1 MEPTRV
7 AATPS
12 GPSATQSSLAA
23 GHLQRGKANGQSQ
36 SAGATANPADF
47 LSLLADLQQSLDA
60 VNSPLD
66 VAGDEP
72 TADAV
77 LTLPDLLQ
85 TDTAPLAAWQDLLA
99 SRDAPAPAP
108 ALTIQNAEIGRPTV
122 AGQQTGHDLTALS
135 GAGAKL
141 GAVDSDVFLLR
152 GGARSQGPS
161 PDATGLETTAD
172 VRGGAVANP
181 VSGYGRAFTRLHN
194 AMALRADP
202 VEGPALRGA
211 LTAGASDRAS
221 GPLTSTL
228 GAVLVQMQASAVGVP
243 AVASERV
250 VARSLMAADLPADVA
265 GLIAPGMEQAQN
277 AGSRASAE
285 GSSPRDFG
293 HRADGIAEPERTA
306 GAAEPFDSALSS
318 ADATQS
324 GVEDQ
329 ISEQVAY
336 WVNQET
342 QNAELTVHRDGL
354 PVEVSVSLSGNEAH
368 VTFRSDQEQTRE
380 LLDRSMAQL
389 SELLRGEGLV
399 LSGMSV
405 GSSAGRSLAGGQG
418 GDQKRQREEAGQRQ
432 VNVVAPA
439 GGLRAR
445 ADQSLDGS
453 VDVFV

>member
-1 MEPTRV
+1 
-7 AATPS
+7 
-12 GPSATQSSLAA
+12 
-23 GHLQRGKANGQSQ
+23 
-36 SAGATANPADF
+36 
-47 LSLLADLQQSLDA
+47 
-60 VNSPLD
+60 
-66 VAGDEP
+66 
-72 TADAV
+72 
-77 LTLPDLLQ
+77 
-85 TDTAPLAAWQDLLA
+85 
-99 SRDAPAPAP
+99 
-108 ALTIQNAEIGRPTV
+108 
-122 AGQQTGHDLTALS
+122 
-135 GAGAKL
+135 
-141 GAVDSDVFLLR
+141 
-152 GGARSQGPS
+152 
-161 PDATGLETTAD
+161 
-172 VRGGAVANP
+172 
-181 VSGYGRAFTRLHN
+181 
-194 AMALRADP
+194 
-202 VEGPALRGA
+202 
-211 LTAGASDRAS
+211 
-221 GPLTSTL
+221 
-228 GAVLVQMQASAVGVP
+228 
-243 AVASERV
+243 
-250 VARSLMAADLPADVA
+250 MAADLPADVA

-306 GAAEPFDSALSS
+306 GGAEPFDSALSS

-445 ADQSLDGS
+445 TDQSLDGS